1 MQKSEERLQL
11 AYIFTTNVMNPHHS
25 LSKKRIVI
33 MNSFFWFF
41 YLLNI
46 HDILCL
52 YHLSI
57 GEVNVNIFFKWC
69 QLQYLFTPT
78 FLKVTRKN
86 IKKWWA
92 ISSINPN
99 DLESPYKLHF
109 SHHNALK
116 LIRMIN
122 FSHHSCFSYSQHS
135 FGNFF
140 HVTSMDN
147 YTCIVKE
154 LKMEFYLKIVKQEY
168 N

>member
-33 MNSFFWFF
+33 MHYFFWFF

-57 GEVNVNIFFKWC
+57 GEVNVNIFFKWF

-78 FLKVTRKN
+78 FPKVTRKN

-122 FSHHSCFSYSQHS
+122 FSHHVLVIVNIPLVIFSCDFNGQLYMYCERKKDRIL
-135 FGNFF
+135 FKNRL
-140 HVTSMDN
+140 TR
-147 YTCIVKE
+147 I
-154 LKMEFYLKIVKQEY
+154 
-168 N
+168 